1 MKKKWFKEYF
11 SIPNLMGYF
20 RILMLPV
27 FLVLY
32 TRADT
37 AREYAAAFAVLAVS
51 FLTEDRKSV
60 V

>member
-1 MKKKWFKEYF
+1 MKNKWFKEYF

-32 TRADT
+32 TGADS
-37 AREYAAAFAVLAVS
+37 RKDYFISFAVLAV
-51 FLTEDRKSV
+51 
-60 V
+60 